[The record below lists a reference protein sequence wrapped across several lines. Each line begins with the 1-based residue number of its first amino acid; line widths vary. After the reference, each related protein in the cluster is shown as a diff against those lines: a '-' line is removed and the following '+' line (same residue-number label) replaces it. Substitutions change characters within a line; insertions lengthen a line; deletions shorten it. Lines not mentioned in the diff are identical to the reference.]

1 MITAE
6 NITLHELIGLD
17 TEITQSS
24 NVQLVGFKGKVVD
37 ETKSMFVL
45 NTDKGMKKIPK
56 ENTIWQ
62 FSLRS
67 NKIILD
73 GNMLSKRSFERL
85 GGKT

>member
-45 NTDKGMKKIPK
+45 NTHKGMKKIPK

>member
-6 NITLHELIGLD
+6 NIILHELIGLD

-45 NTDKGMKKIPK
+45 NTQKGMKKIPK
-56 ENTIWQ
+56 ENTIWR
-62 FSLRS
+62 FTLLS
-67 NKIILD
+67 NEIILD
-73 GNMLSKRSFERL
+73 GNMLAKRSFERI